1 MGFKWRKNAAEGS
14 SRPEVVEPE
23 VVTTGVDVNSPAF
36 NPENDLKK
44 FKKLHKWDPFLD
56 VEKLDDVDRVLETGD
71 IEKEAAVE
79 ATLLSEDSPY
89 AEVRASVPPTDDEDM
104 PINTIRAW
112 TIGSIMCTI
121 IAACNILLGLRYSP
135 ITITSTVVQLVSY
148 PIGCGWAK
156 VVPDYRFKV
165 FGHELSLNPGPFN
178 VKEHTIITMMTAAG
192 SAASYA
198 IDILLAQELFY
209 NQYFNWGFQI
219 ILIIST
225 QAMGFG
231 VAGVLRRFLVWPAA
245 MIWPATLVTTTVMY
259 SLHDHSPSD
268 PHATNGWKIGRYMF
282 FLIVALATFAYEWI
296 PTVIA
301 PFLSLFTFICWIAPQ
316 NVLVNQ
322 IFGGQTGLGIVPLS
336 FDWSTISGYLLSP
349 LQTPAFAIMNVAA
362 GIIIMVIGCAGLA
375 WGGPEFYRY
384 LPISANANFDHF
396 GARYNTSLILTPDF
410 TFNETAYKEYS
421 PLMLGPAFSLSYGMG
436 FAGLISTLV
445 HVYMFYGKDIVQR
458 TKDAAHEEADV
469 HLKLMRRYKEAPEW
483 WFASIFAVS
492 CAFGMIASQVWE
504 THLTWWAYIL
514 CIFIGVFFILPV
526 GIIQAITNQQT
537 GLNIVTE
544 MIVGYMTPGRPI
556 AMMLFKSWGYM
567 LCYNGL
573 QYVSDMKVGHYMKIP
588 PRTMFSAQAFAVIWL
603 SIVQICTYNF
613 LRGNIE
619 GICTPDQEQGLTCP
633 MARTFY
639 NASVI
644 WGVIGPRRMFGSG
657 AVYSWVNYFWLIG
670 AVLPVVQYYL
680 ARKYPRSFLRYV
692 FFPAIFGGAGM
703 IPPATTWWLG
713 QWVIVGL
720 IFNWWIKRRFFGWWI
735 RYNYVLS
742 GALDIGTALCI
753 VISTFALGLSNT
765 NFPTWW
771 GNTVFDNNLDAA
783 GAVTKVLPTDG
794 SFFGPTS
801 W

>member
-1 MGFKWRKNAAEGS
+1 MGLKWRKDATQHS
-14 SRPEVVEPE
+14 PENDV
-23 VVTTGVDVNSPAF
+23 VVTGVEIGGETVNPDA
-36 NPENDLKK
+36 DLKK
-44 FKKLHKWDPFLD
+44 FKQLHKWDPFLD

-71 IEKEAAVE
+71 VEKEAAVQE
-79 ATLLSEDSPY
+79 TLLVEDSPY
-89 AEVRASVPPTDDEDM
+89 PEVRASVPPTDDPDM

-112 TIGSIMCTI
+112 TIGALMCTI
-121 IAACNILLGLRYSP
+121 VASCNILLGLRYSP
-135 ITITSTVVQLVSY
+135 ITITSTVVQLISY
-148 PIGCGWAK
+148 PLGVGWYK
-156 VVPDYRFKV
+156 WVPDYQFKF
-165 FGHELSLNPGPFN
+165 FGNQVSLNPGPFN
-178 VKEHTIITMMTAAG
+178 IKEHTIITMMTAAG

-209 NQYFNWGFQI
+209 EQYFNWGFQI
-219 ILIIST
+219 ILILST

-231 VAGVLRRFLVWPAA
+231 VAGILRRFLIWPAA
-245 MIWPATLVTTTVMY
+245 MVWPATLVTTTVMF

-268 PHATNGWKIGRYMF
+268 PSTTNGWKIGRYMF
-282 FLIVALATFAYEWI
+282 FLVVALATFVYEWF

-301 PFLSLFTFICWIAPQ
+301 QFLSVFTFISWIAPK

-322 IFGGQTGLGIVPLS
+322 IFGGQTGLGIVPIS
-336 FDWSTISGYLLSP
+336 FDWSTISSFLLSP
-349 LQTPAFAIMNVAA
+349 LPTPAFAILNVAA

-375 WGGPEFYRY
+375 WGGPEYYRY

-396 GARYNTSLILTPDF
+396 GSRYNTSLILTSDF

-445 HVYMFYGKDIVQR
+445 HVALFYGKDIVSR
-458 TKDAAHEEADV
+458 TRDAANEEADV

-483 WFASIFAVS
+483 WFFIIFAVS
-492 CAFGMIASQVWE
+492 CAFGMIASQVWN
-504 THLTWWAYIL
+504 THLTWWAYII
-514 CIFIGVFFILPV
+514 CILIGVFFILPV

-588 PRTMFSAQAFAVIWL
+588 PRTMFAAQAFAVTWL

-613 LRGNIE
+613 LRGNID
-619 GICTPDQEQGLTCP
+619 GICTPDQAQGLTCP
-633 MARTFY
+633 MARTFF

-644 WGVIGPRRMFGSG
+644 WGVIGPRRMFGAG
-657 AVYSWVNYFWLIG
+657 ALYSWVNYFWLIG
-670 AVLPVVQYYL
+670 AALPVIQYFL

-692 FFPAIFGGAGM
+692 FFPAIFGAAGM

-720 IFNWWIKRRFFGWWI
+720 IFNWWIKHRYYGWWM
-735 RYNYVLS
+735 RYNYLLS

-753 VISTFALGLSNT
+753 VISGIALGLSNT
-765 NFPTWW
+765 EFPTWW
-771 GNTVFDNNLDAA
+771 GNTVMDNNLDAE
-783 GAVTKVLPTDG
+783 GAVTKVLPNDG
-794 SFFGPTS
+794 SFFGPTT

>member
-1 MGFKWRKNAAEGS
+1 MGFKWRKNATEGV
-14 SRPEVVEPE
+14 PEPE
-23 VVTTGVDVNSPAF
+23 VVTTGIDVGGVST
-36 NPENDLKK
+36 NPEADLKK

-71 IEKEAAVE
+71 LEKEAAVE
-79 ATLLSEDSPY
+79 QTLLSEDSPY
-89 AEVRASVPPTDDEDM
+89 PEVRASVPPTDDDEM

-112 TIGSIMCTI
+112 TIGAVMCTI

-148 PIGCGWAK
+148 PIGVGWYK
-156 VVPDYRFKV
+156 VMPDYRFKL
-165 FGHELSLNPGPFN
+165 FGREMSLNPGPFN

-245 MIWPATLVTTTVMY
+245 MIWPATLVTTTVMF

-296 PTVIA
+296 PTVMA
-301 PFLSLFTFICWIAPQ
+301 QFLSLFTFISWIAPQ

-349 LQTPAFAIMNVAA
+349 LQTPAFAIMNVGA
-362 GIIIMVIGCAGLA
+362 GIILMVIGCAGLA

-458 TKDAAHEEADV
+458 TRDAAHEEADV

-483 WFASIFAVS
+483 WFAAIFAVS

-504 THLTWWAYIL
+504 THLTWWAYII

-588 PRTMFSAQAFAVIWL
+588 PRTMFAAQAFAVVWL

-619 GICTPDQEQGLTCP
+619 GICTPDQAQGLTCP

-657 AVYSWVNYFWLIG
+657 AIYSWVNYFWLIG
-670 AVLPVVQYYL
+670 AVLPVIQYYL

-765 NFPTWW
+765 SFPEWW
-771 GNTVFDNNLDAA
+771 GNTVFDNNLDAV
-783 GAVTKVLPTDG
+783 GAVTKVLPDDG
-794 SFFGPTS
+794 SFFGPKS